1 MPDFQRVDRPV
12 MAPSHCIFCSGDR
25 GPLVDTLVSLEGG
38 IGRLYVCYPCGATIA
53 DRLGFVHGSLLEQEA
68 ALALQLATENTDLQ
82 ARADRLARLEH
93 ELAAVA
99 SSVAA

>member
-12 MAPSHCIFCSGDR
+12 MAPSHCIFCTGAS
-25 GPLVDTLVSLEGG
+25 GPLVDTLVSLEAGY
-38 IGRLYVCYPCGATIA
+38 GRLYVCYPCGAAIA
-53 DRLGFVHGSLLEQEA
+53 DTLGYVHGSLLADEA
-68 ALALQLATENTDLQ
+68 EVTLRLAGEITEL
-82 ARADRLARLEH
+82 RVHADRLARLER